1 MMEIFVD
8 TVSIR
13 DAVHTAQ
20 AAPGGA
26 DIATIPSLVLHQ
38 MVARAR
44 RSGPTE
50 RSLRWASHRGAPR
63 FSAGD

>member
-1 MMEIFVD
+1 MMESFND
-8 TVSIR
+8 AAGIR
-13 DAVHTAQ
+13 YKGDVAQ
-20 AAPGGA
+20 AALGGA
-26 DIATIPSLVLHQ
+26 DTATIPSKLLHQ

-63 FSAGD
+63 SSAGD